1 MVKNKKKLYLGGKP
15 HRTIALHQIAFK
27 SLLTDVRNT
36 QNKLKNQSSKKKKI
50 TIVYFKNMSQ
60 ENFMTLVITEHK
72 ASKKPL
78 LTSGKTKY

>member
-36 QNKLKNQSSKKKKI
+36 QNKLKNQSSKKKI

-60 ENFMTLVITEHK
+60 ENFMTLVITEYK
-72 ASKKPL
+72 APKKPL

>member
-36 QNKLKNQSSKKKKI
+36 QNKLKNQASKKKI

-60 ENFMTLVITEHK
+60 ENFMTLVITEYK
-72 ASKKPL
+72 APKKPL